1 MIDYKFYS
9 PGRRLA
15 KRPNRYALEIDYRVF
30 RRWLLHNSVPIT
42 SIDIK
47 NRYQRHPGH
56 VETRVVHNSVDP
68 IFFFAGIFFL
78 LCRVNFFFNWTRP
91 LTANGAVSF
100 SCRARPFDEKLMSSQ
115 SIEQQGTLFLRA
127 KSMEET
133 RFSGHVHNDPLLGW
147 GRDPPPP
154 PGLFLR

>member
-1 MIDYKFYS
+1 MHWKS
-9 PGRRLA
+9 
-15 KRPNRYALEIDYRVF
+15 
-30 RRWLLHNSVPIT
+30 IT
-42 SIDIK
+42 EFSGVGCCIIPSLSHRSISRIDINDILDTSK
-47 NRYQRHPGH
+47 QESFIIPLIRY
-56 VETRVVHNSVDP
+56 
-68 IFFFAGIFFL
+68 FFSQEFFFL

-147 GRDPPPP
+147 GRDPPPLP
-154 PGLFLR
+154 PVYFCDE